1 MTTEPNLRGAS
12 SLAPEQGDL
21 RRQQEIGKAIKG
33 AVPSWIADGRMV
45 TGSTSDDDEVSVS
58 HGLKR
63 IIKGWML
70 MSPGGDAD
78 RVSLV
83 QTGATASVVKL
94 KNVGATG
101 TLSFALWVW

>member
-1 MTTEPNLRGAS
+1 MNEPNLRGAS
-12 SLAPEQGDL
+12 SLPGEQADL
-21 RRQQEIGKAIKG
+21 RRQQEIGKSIKG
-33 AVPSWIADGRMV
+33 SIPSWIADGRMV
-45 TGSTSDDDEVSVS
+45 TGSTTDAGEVSVS

-70 MSPGGDAD
+70 VSPGGNAD

-83 QTGATASVVKL
+83 QTGANASVVKL

-101 TLSFALWVW
+101 TLSFTLWVW

>member
-1 MTTEPNLRGAS
+1 MSNEPNLRGAS
-12 SLAPEQGDL
+12 ALPGEQGDI
-21 RRQQEIGKAIKG
+21 RRQQEIGKSIKG

-45 TGSTSDDDEVSVS
+45 SGDTTDANEVSVS

-70 MSPGGDAD
+70 VSPRGDAD

-83 QTGATASVVKL
+83 QTGADANVVKL

-101 TLSFALWVW
+101 SLAFSLWVW